1 MRPDAGNGLG
11 GKQEGGEMSSRFLV
25 VETSLNRAEFRWKW
39 IRFLQYSA
47 LLGTLLCLPILFFGG
62 AILCGWVT
70 DKSLALP
77 FFGLVG
83 VVGFIAWAV
92 IAISV
97 MAGAPNRPWLA
108 SALERVDS
116 RLLDRLHT
124 LLFLEKRRGEPRLDS
139 FAIKIA
145 RQTQGILNEKRP
157 PSPFS
162 STRALGYVLLFLATL
177 TLTTLMYQ
185 LYRPWTQLLAAQKAQ
200 HQNVPS
206 KPQEL
211 VLPATNNV
219 EQNQAWGEVRI
230 TDPGTDLKLT
240 KVDVVPLQIE
250 AAANQPLRDV
260 SWFSTINGGEETL
273 HQLPPPAEPRYA
285 VYQPTIYLDEL
296 HLSDWDLMTYYAR
309 ASTDK
314 TNSFGSEV
322 YFVEVR
328 PFREDIKQLPGGEG
342 GKAYETLNEIT
353 GLIRRQQHVIRQTH
367 QHVQKPPEQANLEA
381 QDRKK
386 LADAETDLGDSAHH
400 LYAKMAAEMENKP
413 IGQALDSLAKAEQSL
428 QSAGNRL
435 ENNAMPQAQ
444 LDERTALSDL
454 VAMRKMFQKTV
465 SDNPGAFQQ
474 ETEGDEPLPVAD
486 SFKKLSEIA
495 EFRNQ
500 AKAAQDYIRKALEQ
514 QKSLEQQA
522 KSAGHNDFSRLGAEE
537 QQLQKSI
544 EDFEEQ
550 NPQAFK
556 GTEAE
561 SEQARQAMA
570 DAAEALQRGSR
581 DARPA
586 TQRASRQLEK
596 FNDAMQGR
604 ATAQQ
609 LANAYKLKQMLDQQI
624 NTFDQRAQSD
634 SKVSDDTLQKTARE
648 ARDTVDQL
656 AKTAEQEPTRDA
668 FGQPLRDALSGQNK
682 VDLEAK
688 LRQLEQ
694 ADDAATRQQRAGE
707 SRDGLAR
714 ISKAF
719 EASQPKS
726 LQMARRADSLKS
738 DEKDSFGEGMA
749 ELDSLIKQLQ
759 SGRQLRPE
767 DQAKLGQ
774 QLLQNL
780 QSGMRSQY
788 GNNDRG
794 EQLLLQLQEML
805 KPETGLDP
813 GDLKKLMDALQH
825 FSVETSQ
832 QLAKE
837 DDRPE
842 LNNID
847 PSRLPPAYRGRIQK
861 YFQKLSEK

>member
-1 MRPDAGNGLG
+1 
-11 GKQEGGEMSSRFLV
+11 V
-25 VETSLNRAEFRWKW
+25 EFRWKW
-39 IRFLQYSA
+39 RPFLRYSGI
-47 LLGTLLCLPILFFGG
+47 LGTLLCLPMLFLGG
-62 AILCGWVT
+62 AILSGWVT
-70 DKSLALP
+70 NKNLVLTFFALLAL
-77 FFGLVG
+77 
-83 VVGFIAWAV
+83 VGFISWAV

-97 MAGAPNRPWLA
+97 MAGAPNRAWLA
-108 SALERVDS
+108 AALERVDS
-116 RLLDRLHT
+116 RILDRLHT
-124 LLFLEKRRGEPRLDS
+124 LLFLERRRGEPRMDA
-139 FAIKIA
+139 FALRIA
-145 RQTQGILNEKRP
+145 RQTQVLLSEKRS

-162 STRALGYVLLFLATL
+162 SASASGYVLLFLVTL
-177 TLTTLMYQ
+177 TLTTLMYE
-185 LYRPWTQLLAAQKAQ
+185 LYKPWTQLMSVQKVQ
-200 HQNVPS
+200 RQKVPS
-206 KPQEL
+206 KPQDL

-230 TDPGTDLKLT
+230 TDPGTDLRLT

-250 AAANQPLRDV
+250 AAANQPLKEV
-260 SWFSTINGGEETL
+260 SWFSAINGADEIL
-273 HQLPPPAEPRYA
+273 HQLPPPSEPRYA

-296 HLSDWDLMTYYAR
+296 HLSDWDVMTYYAR

-314 TNSFGSEV
+314 TNSFSSEV

-328 PFREDIKQLPGGEG
+328 PFREDIMKLPGGEG
-342 GKAYETLNEIT
+342 GKAYETLKEIT
-353 GLIRRQQHVIRQTH
+353 GLINRQQHVIRETH
-367 QHVQKPPEQANLEA
+367 QHVQKPPEQPNLAA

-435 ENNAMPQAQ
+435 QNNAMPQAQ
-444 LDERTALSDL
+444 LDERTALSEL
-454 VAMRKMFQKTV
+454 VAMRKIFQKAV
-465 SDNPGAFQQ
+465 SDNPGAFEEQA
-474 ETEGDEPLPVAD
+474 EGEESPPVAD

-500 AKAAQDYIRKALEQ
+500 AKAAQDFIRKSLEQ
-514 QKSLEQQA
+514 QKNLEQQA
-522 KSAGHNDFSRLGAEE
+522 KSAARSDFSRLGAEE

-544 EDFEEQ
+544 EDFQTQ
-550 NPQAFK
+550 NPQPFK

-561 SEQARQAMA
+561 SQQASQALA
-570 DAAEALQRGSR
+570 DAADALQRGTS
-581 DARPA
+581 DARTA
-586 TQRASRQLEK
+586 TQNASRQLGR
-596 FNDAMQGR
+596 FNDAMQGQS
-604 ATAQQ
+604 TAQQ

-624 NTFDQRAQSD
+624 STLDQRAQND
-634 SKVSDDTLQKTARE
+634 SKVTDDMLQKTARE

-656 AKTAEQEPTRDA
+656 AKSAEQEPTRDA

-682 VDLEAK
+682 VDLDAK

-694 ADDAATRQQRAGE
+694 ADDPAARQQRAAE

-719 EASQPKS
+719 EDSQPRA
-726 LQMARRADSLKS
+726 LQMARRADSLKGN
-738 DEKDSFGEGMA
+738 ERDSFGEGIA

-767 DQAKLGQ
+767 NQAKLGQ

-788 GNNDRG
+788 GDNDRG
-794 EQLLLQLQEML
+794 EQLLLQLRELL
-805 KPETGLDP
+805 KAEKGLDP
-813 GDLKKLMDALQH
+813 GDLKKLMEALQH
-825 FSVETSQ
+825 FSVETSE

>member
-1 MRPDAGNGLG
+1 MD

-39 IRFLQYSA
+39 LQFLQYSA
-47 LLGTLLCLPILFFGG
+47 LLGTLLCLSILFFGG

-70 DKSLALP
+70 DKSLALM

-83 VVGFIAWAV
+83 VAGFIAWAV
-92 IAISV
+92 IVISV
-97 MAGAPNRPWLA
+97 LAGAPNRPWLA

-124 LLFLEKRRGEPRLDS
+124 LLFLEKRRGEPRVDS
-139 FAIKIA
+139 FAMKIA
-145 RQTQGILNEKRP
+145 RQTQGILSEKRL

-162 STRALGYVLLFLATL
+162 STRALEYMLLFLVTL
-177 TLTTLMYQ
+177 TLTTLMYGV
-185 LYRPWTQLLAAQKAQ
+185 YRPWTQLLSAQKAQ
-200 HQNVPS
+200 RQRAPS
-206 KPQEL
+206 QPQDL

-230 TDPGTDLKLT
+230 TDPGMDLKLT

-250 AAANQPLRDV
+250 AAANQPLKDV
-260 SWFSTINGGEETL
+260 SWFSTINGGEEAL
-273 HQLPPPAEPRYA
+273 HQLPPPTEPRYA

-296 HLSDWDLMTYYAR
+296 HLSDWDVMTYYAR

-314 TNSFGSEV
+314 TNAFGSEV

-328 PFREDIKQLPGGEG
+328 PFREDILKLPGGEG

-353 GLIRRQQHVIRQTH
+353 GLIRRQQHVIRETH
-367 QHVQKPPEQANLEA
+367 QHVQKPPEQPTVEA

-386 LADAETDLGDSAHH
+386 LADAEADLGESSHH

-435 ENNAMPQAQ
+435 QNNAMPQAQ

-454 VAMRKMFQKTV
+454 VAMRKMFQKAV

-474 ETEGDEPLPVAD
+474 DREGEESPPVAD

-500 AKAAQDYIRKALEQ
+500 AKAAQDFIRKTWEQ
-514 QKSLEQQA
+514 QKNLEQQA
-522 KSAGHNDFSRLGAEE
+522 KSAGGNDFSRLSAEE
-537 QQLQKSI
+537 QQLKKSM
-544 EDFEEQ
+544 EDFQGQ

-561 SEQARQAMA
+561 SQQARQALA
-570 DAAEALQRGSR
+570 DAADALQRGSS
-581 DARPA
+581 DARSA
-586 TQRASRQLEK
+586 TQGATRQLEK
-596 FNDAMQGR
+596 FNNAMQGQS
-604 ATAQQ
+604 TAQQ

-624 NTFDQRAQSD
+624 NTFDQRAQSN
-634 SKVSDDTLQKTARE
+634 SKVSDDTLHKTARE
-648 ARDTVDQL
+648 ARDTVDQM

-682 VDLEAK
+682 VDLDAK

-694 ADDAATRQQRAGE
+694 ADDTVSRQQRAAE

-719 EASQPKS
+719 EESQPKS
-726 LQMARRADSLKS
+726 LQMARGWDSLKG

-780 QSGMRSQY
+780 QSGMRSLY
-788 GNNDRG
+788 GSNDQG
-794 EQLLLQLQEML
+794 EQLLLKLQEML
-805 KPETGLDP
+805 KAETGLDP
-813 GDLKKLMDALQH
+813 GDLKKLMEALQH
-825 FSVETSQ
+825 FSVETSE

-842 LNNID
+842 LSNID

>member
-1 MRPDAGNGLG
+1 
-11 GKQEGGEMSSRFLV
+11 MSSRFLV

-139 FAIKIA
+139 FAVKIA
-145 RQTQGILNEKRP
+145 RQTQGILSEKRP

-162 STRALGYVLLFLATL
+162 STQALEYVLLFLVTL
-177 TLTTLMYQ
+177 TLTTLMYG
-185 LYRPWTQLLAAQKAQ
+185 LYRPWTHLLAAQKVQ
-200 HQNVPS
+200 RQRIPS
-206 KPQEL
+206 PPQEL

-219 EQNQAWGEVRI
+219 EQNQLWGEVRI
-230 TDPGTDLKLT
+230 TDPGMDLKLT

-250 AAANQPLRDV
+250 AAANQPLKDV
-260 SWFSTINGGEETL
+260 SWFSTINGGEEAF

-296 HLSDWDLMTYYAR
+296 HLSDWDVMTYYAR

-314 TNSFGSEV
+314 TNAFGSEV

-328 PFREDIKQLPGGEG
+328 PFREDILKLPGGEG

-353 GLIRRQQHVIRQTH
+353 GLIRRQQHVIRETH
-367 QHVQKPPEQANLEA
+367 QHVQKPPEQPMVEA

-386 LADAETDLGDSAHH
+386 LADAETDLGESAHH

-428 QSAGNRL
+428 QSAGNHL
-435 ENNAMPQAQ
+435 QNNAMPQAQ

-454 VAMRKMFQKTV
+454 VAMRKMFQKAV

-474 ETEGDEPLPVAD
+474 DSEGEESPPVAD

-500 AKAAQDYIRKALEQ
+500 AKAAQDFIRKTWEH
-514 QKSLEQQA
+514 QKNLEQQA
-522 KSAGHNDFSRLGAEE
+522 KSAGGNDFSRLSAEE
-537 QQLQKSI
+537 QQLKKSV
-544 EDFEEQ
+544 EDFQGQ
-550 NPQAFK
+550 NPQAFQ
-556 GTEAE
+556 GTETE
-561 SEQARQAMA
+561 SEQARQALA
-570 DAAEALQRGSR
+570 DAADALQRGSS
-581 DARPA
+581 DARAA
-586 TQRASRQLEK
+586 TQRATKQLEK
-596 FNDAMQGR
+596 FNNAMQGR
-604 ATAQQ
+604 STAQQ

-624 NTFDQRAQSD
+624 NTFDHRVQPD

-682 VDLEAK
+682 VDLDAK

-694 ADDAATRQQRAGE
+694 AGDTAARQQRAAE
-707 SRDGLAR
+707 SRDSLAR

-719 EASQPKS
+719 EESQPKS
-726 LQMARRADSLKS
+726 LQMARRSDSLKD

-767 DQAKLGQ
+767 DQTKLGQ
-774 QLLQNL
+774 ELLQNL
-780 QSGMRSQY
+780 QSGMRSLY
-788 GNNDRG
+788 GNNDQG
-794 EQLLLQLQEML
+794 EQLLLKLQEML
-805 KPETGLDP
+805 KAETGLDP
-813 GDLKKLMDALQH
+813 GDLKKLMEALQH
-825 FSVETSQ
+825 FSVETSE

-842 LNNID
+842 LSNID